1 MDKDVKD
8 RRKAPLQTPTDLGSN
23 ATRDITAALNTLLA
37 DTFALYMKT
46 KNFHWHVS
54 GSHFRDYHLM
64 FDEQADQIFATTDE
78 IAERVRKVGGITIH
92 SIGEIARLQRIPD
105 NDADYVDPL
114 DMLAELRSDNQALI
128 AALRQTHEVC
138 DEENDVATAS
148 LIENWIDQAERRV
161 WFLYETA
168 RRGAPGH

>member
-1 MDKDVKD
+1 MDKDVKN

-23 ATRDITAALNTLLA
+23 ASRDITAALNTLLA
-37 DTFALYMKT
+37 DVFALYMKT

-54 GSHFRDYHLM
+54 GPHFRDYHLM

-78 IAERVRKVGGITIH
+78 IAERVRKVGGLTVH

-114 DMLAELRSDNQALI
+114 DMVAELRSDNQALI
-128 AALRQTHEVC
+128 GALREVHALC

-148 LIENWIDQAERRV
+148 LIEVWIDQAERRV